1 MRWGIIFLLLVF
13 SASPRSAEEN
23 KWNTVGIRA
32 GFTDQSSE
40 KYFSKYQAYVSFG
53 LPWKWRFH
61 QGWILGTFIQINAGL
76 VVSEGNTLLVS
87 LGPGL
92 YLRHPGKALPLWR
105 VFTRHISGNRDS
117 EQRILEKLSSL
128 LRKLALI

>member
-13 SASPRSAEEN
+13 SASLRSAEEN

-53 LPWKWRFH
+53 LPLEMAFPS
-61 QGWILGTFIQINAGL
+61 GL
-76 VVSEGNTLLVS
+76 D
-87 LGPGL
+87 
-92 YLRHPGKALPLWR
+92 
-105 VFTRHISGNRDS
+105 FRHIHPD
-117 EQRILEKLSSL
+117 QRGFGGQ
-128 LRKLALI
+128 